1 MNGNRFT
8 LGNSLGW
15 VPVRHQRRPI
25 RHPSDTSHTCKRA
38 SMTWRSESIP
48 TGTLM
53 TETIKATDLPTL
65 VGSELAPSDWLEI
78 TQERVNQFADA
89 TNDFQFIHVDPDKA
103 AQTPFGGPIAHG
115 FLSLS
120 LLSYLNAQTAV
131 IPENLVMGI
140 NYGSDKVR
148 YLKPVRVGKRIRSR
162 QTILDVTEKSPG
174 QWLMKTAVTVEI
186 ENEETPALVAEILS
200 MFVVNPTA

>member
-1 MNGNRFT
+1 MGI
-8 LGNSLGW
+8 
-15 VPVRHQRRPI
+15 P
-25 RHPSDTSHTCKRA
+25 
-38 SMTWRSESIP
+38 MTR
-48 TGTLM
+48 
-53 TETIKATDLPTL
+53 TIKAKDLPTL
-65 VGSELAPSDWLEI
+65 VGSELEPSDWLEI

-103 AQTPFGGPIAHG
+103 AKTPFGGPIAHG

-120 LLSYLNAQTAV
+120 LLSYLNAQSAV
-131 IPENLVMGI
+131 LPENLVMGI

-148 YLKPVRVGKRIRSR
+148 YLAPVRVGKRIRSR

-186 ENEETPALVAEILS
+186 EDEETPALIAEILS
-200 MFVVNPTA
+200 MFVVNPAA